1 MPEVQRVGHC
11 GELLR
16 IAAQHRNP
24 WPLVAVVVMAGQHV
38 SSSVARLAGAMRQEL
53 DHHSASPRV
62 GGAGSCGN
70 SLHALA
76 SMLRSN
82 ASSSTR

>member
-1 MPEVQRVGHC
+1 MPEVQRVGHR

-16 IAAQHRNP
+16 ITAQHRHTRP
-24 WPLVAVVVMAGQHV
+24 FVSVVVMAGQHV
-38 SSSVARLAGAMRQEL
+38 SSCVTRLAGAMRKEL
-53 DHHSASPRV
+53 DHHSAFPRA

-70 SLHALA
+70 SLPALA